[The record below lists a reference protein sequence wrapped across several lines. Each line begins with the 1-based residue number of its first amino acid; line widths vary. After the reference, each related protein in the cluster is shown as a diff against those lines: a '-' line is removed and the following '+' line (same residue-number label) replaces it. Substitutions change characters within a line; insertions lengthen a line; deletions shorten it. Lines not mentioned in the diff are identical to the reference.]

1 LQPLLEIAP
10 DTRVPGHG
18 AVADLLAR
26 CAGQRLERER
36 QTEWQREWHQ

>member
-1 LQPLLEIAP
+1 
-10 DTRVPGHG
+10 V
-18 AVADLLAR
+18 DLLAR

>member
-1 LQPLLEIAP
+1 
-10 DTRVPGHG
+10 
-18 AVADLLAR
+18 LLAR